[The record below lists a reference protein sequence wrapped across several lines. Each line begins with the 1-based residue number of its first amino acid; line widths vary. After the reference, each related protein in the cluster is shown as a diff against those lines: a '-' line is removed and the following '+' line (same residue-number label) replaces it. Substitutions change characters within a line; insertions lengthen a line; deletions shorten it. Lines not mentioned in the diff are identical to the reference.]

1 MGYGFLNGAV
11 HFSICSICAFLL
23 QPGVTMNVLQQQR
36 QLAKSIQEQ
45 ISRAKGYLRRGDII
59 KSIDAACSAY
69 TMIKSAKLM
78 GKDKIETHYA
88 LEEFCI
94 EFSAHSGVQDFL
106 ESINVKV
113 KPIVSFVPGKE
124 NIIIE
129 RMTLIKKGL
138 VKIEEAQE
146 SKIQEKRE
154 ARKKHLFGTGRDLFE
169 SKNYPKGRSFLRKAA
184 EDYPDDSEML
194 MDIAKLFMKHNF
206 PGDAYEVLAQII
218 EDFPNVAAAYSLA
231 TKALLIEER
240 YEETEQLYLA
250 AMKQF
255 GKHPNTLLNMSRMYL
270 QWNKKDKAFER
281 AKEALDAD
289 PSLEE
294 AREIVEK
301 TI

>member
-1 MGYGFLNGAV
+1 
-11 HFSICSICAFLL
+11 
-23 QPGVTMNVLQQQR
+23 MNVLQQQR
-36 QLAKSIQEQ
+36 QKAKTIQEH

-59 KSIDAACSAY
+59 KSTDAACTAY
-69 TMIKSAKLM
+69 ALNKNVKLM

-88 LEEFCI
+88 LEEYCI
-94 EFSAHSGVQDFL
+94 EFSAHSGVLDFL
-106 ESINVKV
+106 ESVNVTV
-113 KPIVSFVPGKE
+113 KPIISFVPGKE
-124 NIIIE
+124 DLIIE
-129 RMTLIKKGL
+129 RLGLIKKGL

-146 SKIQEKRE
+146 NKVKEKRE

-184 EDYPDDSEML
+184 EDYPEDAQML
-194 MDIAKLFMKHNF
+194 MDIARLFMKHDF
-206 PGDAYEVLAQII
+206 PADAYEILAQTI
-218 EDFPNVAAAYSLA
+218 ELHPTLAAAYSMG
-231 TKALLIEER
+231 TKALLAEER
-240 YEETEQLYLA
+240 YEEAEKLYLA

-270 QWNKKDKAFER
+270 LWNKKDKAFER

-301 TI
+301 TA